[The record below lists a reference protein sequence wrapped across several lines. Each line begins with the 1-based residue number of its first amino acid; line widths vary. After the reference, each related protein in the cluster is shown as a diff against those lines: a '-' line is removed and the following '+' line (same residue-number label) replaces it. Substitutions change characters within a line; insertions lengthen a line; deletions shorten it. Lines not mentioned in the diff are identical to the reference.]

1 MKEAVR
7 GRGMAAPAPRR
18 WRLAELVSIET
29 LQSIQDTF
37 ASAFG
42 LPTVIVDPD
51 GEPATQFTHRLG
63 FCEDLTR
70 LTTLGGARCAQCQ
83 GAARADALITHRPSL
98 YRCWNGLHDA
108 AIPIT
113 LKDEVVGYFL
123 CGQVLGAAPD

>member
-7 GRGMAAPAPRR
+7 ERAPASRPSRR
-18 WRLAELVSIET
+18 WQLAELVSIET

-42 LPTVIVDPD
+42 LPTVIVAPD
-51 GEPATQFTHRLG
+51 GVPATQFTNRLA

-70 LTTLGGARCAQCQ
+70 STALGGARCGECQ
-83 GAARADALITHRPSL
+83 GAARADALAAGRASH

-108 AIPIT
+108 AIPI
-113 LKDEVVGYFL
+113 
-123 CGQVLGAAPD
+123 A